1 MTGDANPSAAARQS
15 RFAFAGPGASLAA
28 MAQTSEAPQD
38 LELRPG
44 SGRGTAGYFR
54 VGQTPTGRW
63 WLLDVEGR
71 PFFLRG
77 VNEVHG
83 ADDSSHDPAARLRAW
98 GFNALGAGSDA
109 TLREEGLPWVGTV
122 DFCSAGALIYMAGA
136 RLPDVFDPEWPR
148 AAAIR
153 AGEIC
158 LPWCE
163 RRELVGWVTDDNLG
177 WAQPGLHAGPTL
189 LQICLSLEPGLAAYH
204 AAWEFALALHGG
216 KLEALAKSW
225 GLPVIKNKEV
235 VRELT
240 RVEQGIATRGYQR
253 DDARWSQEFARRYF
267 ALTSAAIRAH
277 DPHHLVLGCRF
288 GERAG
293 AAVLAQCAFPAVD
306 VPWIDLDDIALVP
319 AGPVLAGDFSWVN
332 PRFFGAPGA
341 RRARGL
347 TAVERMLRRG
357 RTVLER
363 ASRHPA
369 VVGYAWSHW
378 RDGMGEQPPFARG
391 LVHTDD
397 AEAREHTE
405 LLTDLNARLA
415 VLRSPANP
423 VSP

>member
-1 MTGDANPSAAARQS
+1 MTRDANPSEAVRQS
-15 RFAFAGPGASLAA
+15 RFAFARPAASLAT
-28 MAQTSEAPQD
+28 MAQTSEALQD
-38 LELRPG
+38 LELRPR

-54 VGQTPTGRW
+54 VGQTPDGRW
-63 WLLDVEGR
+63 WLLDPEGR

-83 ADDSSHDPAARLRAW
+83 SDDSPHDPAARLRAW

-122 DFCSAGALIYMAGA
+122 DFCSAGALIHTAGA
-136 RLPDVFDPEWPR
+136 RLPDVFDPEWPK

-153 AGEIC
+153 AGEVC
-158 LPWCE
+158 LPKCE
-163 RRELVGWVTDDNLG
+163 RRDLVGWVTDENPG
-177 WAQPGLHAGPTL
+177 WAQPGPDAAPTL
-189 LQICLSLEPGLAAYH
+189 LQICLSLEPGFAAYH

-225 GLPVIKNKEV
+225 GLPAIKNKEV

-240 RVEQGIATRGYQR
+240 RTEQGIATRGYQR

-267 ALTSAAIRAH
+267 ALTAAAIRAH
-277 DPHHLVLGCRF
+277 DPHHLVLGCRL
-288 GERAG
+288 GGRAG
-293 AAVLAQCAFPAVD
+293 GAVLAQCAFPAVD
-306 VPWIDLDDIALVP
+306 VPWIDLDDLPLVP
-319 AGPVLAGDFSWVN
+319 AGPVLAGDFSWVD
-332 PRFFGAPGA
+332 PRFYGAPGA
-341 RRARGL
+341 RRL

-363 ASRHPA
+363 AARHPA

-378 RDGMGEQPPFARG
+378 RDGTGEQPPFARG
-391 LVHTDD
+391 LVHADD

-405 LLTDLNARLA
+405 LLAELNARLA
-415 VLRSPANP
+415 VLRNPTNP

>member
-1 MTGDANPSAAARQS
+1 
-15 RFAFAGPGASLAA
+15 
-28 MAQTSEAPQD
+28 MAQTSDTPQD

-44 SGRGTAGYFR
+44 TGRGLAGYFR
-54 VGQTPTGRW
+54 VGQTVTGRW
-63 WLLDVEGR
+63 ELIDSEGR

-83 ADDSSHDPAARLRAW
+83 TEASPHDPVARLRAW

-122 DFCSAGALIYMAGA
+122 DFCSAGALIHTSGA
-136 RLPDVFDPEWPR
+136 RLPDVFDPEWPK

-153 AGEIC
+153 AGEVC

-163 RRELVGWVTDDNLG
+163 RRELIGWVTDENPG
-177 WAQPGLHAGPTL
+177 WAQPGPDARPSL
-189 LQICLSLEPGLAAYH
+189 LQICLSLEPSFAAYH

-216 KLEALAKSW
+216 KLEALTRSW
-225 GLPVIKNKEV
+225 GQPAIKNKEV

-240 RVEQGIATRGYQR
+240 RTELGIASRGYLR

-267 ALTSAAIRAH
+267 ALTAAAIRAH

-288 GERAG
+288 GGGAS
-293 AAVLAQCAFPAVD
+293 AAVLAQCLFPAVD
-306 VPWIDLDDIALVP
+306 VPWIDLDDVALLP
-319 AGPVLAGDFSWVN
+319 AGPVLAGDFSWVDA
-332 PRFFGAPGA
+332 RYYGAPGA
-341 RRARGL
+341 RRPRGL

-363 ASRHPA
+363 AARHPA

-391 LVHTDD
+391 LVHPDD

-405 LLTDLNARLA
+405 LLADLNARLPALRVPRDSKDGPA
-415 VLRSPANP
+415 VQAASSAAAIFP
-423 VSP
+423 